1 MRWKHV
7 NRPLVLEVGR
17 ISGKKCDTGPN
28 LLQVGIRIV
37 EDCKSLIC
45 GMGSSTEATVGSPS
59 PYAFLDCR
67 HMLVLG
73 RYVRLY
79 SFWVVIYVIDNTGT
93 TARGIEVLRF
103 GVPLDQL
110 CPAGVEMSG

>member
-37 EDCKSLIC
+37 EDRKSLIC

-59 PYAFLDCR
+59 PYAFLD
-67 HMLVLG
+67 
-73 RYVRLY
+73 
-79 SFWVVIYVIDNTGT
+79 
-93 TARGIEVLRF
+93 AGICLSSGVTCGCIRF
-103 GVPLDQL
+103 GL
-110 CPAGVEMSG
+110 